1 MKKYTGKTVKVAI
14 IDKDGETNPWVGTCN
29 DDESNYL
36 KFKYWSKGN
45 YERIYVNDYKNRS
58 VGYIDLKTEEIE
70 TEYSVKSDYYK
81 TMQYFLDNYEIDI
94 DD

>member
-1 MKKYTGKTVKVAI
+1 MKKYTGKTIKVAI

-29 DDESNYL
+29 DDES
-36 KFKYWSKGN
+36 
-45 YERIYVNDYKNRS
+45 
-58 VGYIDLKTEEIE
+58 
-70 TEYSVKSDYYK
+70 DYYR